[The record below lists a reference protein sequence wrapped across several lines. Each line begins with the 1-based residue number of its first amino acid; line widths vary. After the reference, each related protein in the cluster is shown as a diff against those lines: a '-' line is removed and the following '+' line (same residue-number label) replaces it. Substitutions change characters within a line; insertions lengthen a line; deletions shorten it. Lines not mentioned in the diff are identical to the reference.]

1 MNNNN
6 KINNIMRQECIDL
19 INKTGK
25 FATLKRLY
33 SSISGS
39 TVEEFVS
46 NASDAQVEV
55 IIKLCKKEL
64 KIN

>member
-1 MNNNN
+1 
-6 KINNIMRQECIDL
+6 MRQECIDL

-25 FATLKRLY
+25 FATLKRIY

-46 NASDAQVEV
+46 NASDAQVEG
-55 IIKLCKKEL
+55 IIKACKTKKPYKGL
-64 KIN
+64 FMYYLPSV

>member
-1 MNNNN
+1 
-6 KINNIMRQECIDL
+6 MRQECINL
-19 INKTGK
+19 INRTGK
-25 FATLKRLY
+25 FATLKKLY
-33 SSISGS
+33 SSISGR

-55 IIKLCKKEL
+55 IITVCKREL

>member
-1 MNNNN
+1 
-6 KINNIMRQECIDL
+6 MRQECIDL

>member
-1 MNNNN
+1 
-6 KINNIMRQECIDL
+6 MRQECIDL
-19 INKTGK
+19 INRTGK

-55 IIKLCKKEL
+55 TIKVYKREL

>member
-1 MNNNN
+1 
-6 KINNIMRQECIDL
+6 MRQECIDL
-19 INKTGK
+19 INRTGK
-25 FATLKRLY
+25 FATLKRIY

-46 NASDAQVEV
+46 TAVGAQVEG
-55 IIKLCKKEL
+55 IIKAYKKEL

>member
-1 MNNNN
+1 
-6 KINNIMRQECIDL
+6 MRQECIDL
-19 INKTGK
+19 INRTGK

-64 KIN
+64 RIN

>member
-1 MNNNN
+1 
-6 KINNIMRQECIDL
+6 MRQECIDL
-19 INKTGK
+19 INRTGK

-46 NASDAQVEV
+46 NASASQVEV
-55 IIKLCKKEL
+55 IMKLCKKEL
-64 KIN
+64 NIN